1 MELIISLLISVAF
14 AVAFR
19 TPLKKFPW
27 AFYLISVLICAVFC
41 SQIMFEL
48 TPALAIT
55 LYPYMQRGLIGFGLI
70 VVVMFIGVFPAG
82 SAPRK
87 YLMPIRG
94 ELSIVACILIIGH
107 VVNYFVS
114 YFGRF
119 LEGFAGLQMNE
130 VASFIVSFIL
140 VLLLALLTVTSFNF
154 VRKSMKSSTWKK
166 VQLWAYPFFAL
177 TYLHIILILVTPNFA
192 VGSKA
197 FLSVV
202 VYTVI
207 MVAYVVLRL
216 MQHQRTK
223 KVDALAQNGDPQI
236 TEEASR

>member
-1 MELIISLLISVAF
+1 MELIISLIISVAF
-14 AVAFR
+14 AVAFKA
-19 TPLKKFPW
+19 PLKKAPW
-27 AFYLISVLICAVFC
+27 VFYLIAVAICAVFC
-41 SQIMFEL
+41 SQIMFKY
-48 TPALAIT
+48 TPDLAIT

-70 VVVMFIGVFPAG
+70 VVVMFIGVFPTG

-130 VASFIVSFIL
+130 IASFVVSFIL
-140 VLLLALLTVTSFNF
+140 VLLLAVLTVTSFNF

-166 VQLWAYPFFAL
+166 IQIWAYPFFAL
-177 TYLHIILILVTPNFA
+177 TYLHIILILVTPNFS
-192 VGSKA
+192 VDSKA
-197 FLSVV
+197 FLAVV

-207 MVAYVVLRL
+207 MVAYVVLRV
-216 MQHQRTK
+216 MQYRRSKAAGVLPEQEDTL
-223 KVDALAQNGDPQI
+223 VEGA
-236 TEEASR
+236 